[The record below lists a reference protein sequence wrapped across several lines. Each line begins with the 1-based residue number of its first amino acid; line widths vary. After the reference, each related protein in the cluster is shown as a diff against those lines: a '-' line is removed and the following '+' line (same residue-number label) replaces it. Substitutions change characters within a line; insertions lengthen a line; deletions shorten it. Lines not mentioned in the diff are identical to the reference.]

1 MRQNTRVWWPMKLVR
16 SWLSTASENQI
27 REYGARI
34 ANAAGESV
42 LTEFASAVERI
53 GNSLTTAQSLQT
65 FSGTQSPE
73 FGVWHGFSAPG

>member
-1 MRQNTRVWWPMKLVR
+1 MWFARCPLCPGSDQIPQRSEMTLWATSGLDRLGCR

-27 REYGARI
+27 SEYGTRI

-53 GNSLTTAQSLQT
+53 GNL
-65 FSGTQSPE
+65 
-73 FGVWHGFSAPG
+73 